1 MVATATPP
9 EKIEPAVESDTAL
22 VPATSR
28 GALAMNAIKFRIPGD
43 TIHTA
48 TEELP
53 DAERDALRWFGAY
66 CRRKNLDKD
75 QVAALLRKPAGGY
88 YSWDSIY
95 QALTG
100 RRSESGASLEPM
112 VAAIAAFR
120 RVAEEREEQV
130 ESGFI
135 ETRLYGII
143 AERCKRALLRRK
155 IGFLFGDG
163 QIGKSECL
171 QEYARRNNH
180 GQTIYVE
187 MPTQGTLTALLS
199 VLGEA
204 LHVGRMNNASRAQRI
219 IECFDD
225 RMMLIGDEWH
235 RSLSRTTGAN
245 GLAVQSFIRELYNKR
260 RPGIMLAMTNEGR
273 DAILHGEH
281 RKALEQLWRRRI
293 QPLQLPKAP
302 FVDDLDR
309 FAVSYGLEPA
319 PDRSITIKASGYDDS
334 GGEITREYT
343 DNPRKLQ
350 ATVSAEEGLGVW
362 LTILQDAS
370 DIARASKRAITWGAV
385 LKAYTLSQAEAEEV
399 R

>member
-1 MVATATPP
+1 MVTPDTPP
-9 EKIEPAVESDTAL
+9 EETEDSAAL
-22 VPATSR
+22 VPAPER
-28 GALAMNAIKFRIPGD
+28 GLAAMQAIKFRIPGD

-48 TEELP
+48 TAELP
-53 DAERDALRWFGAY
+53 DEEREALRWFGAY
-66 CRRKNLDKD
+66 CRRKNFDKD

-100 RRSESGASLEPM
+100 RRSGEGVSLAPM
-112 VAAIAAFR
+112 IAAIASFR
-120 RVAEEREEQV
+120 RIAEEREEQI

-135 ETRLYGII
+135 QTRLYDLIEG
-143 AERCKRALLRRK
+143 RCQRALLRRK
-155 IGFLFGDG
+155 IGFIFGDG

-171 QEYARRNNH
+171 QEYARRHNH

-199 VLGEA
+199 VLGDT
-204 LHVGRMNNASRAQRI
+204 LNVGRMNNAARAQRI

-260 RPGIMLAMTNEGR
+260 RPGIMLSMTNEGR
-273 DAILHGEH
+273 DAIVHGEH
-281 RKALEQLWRRRI
+281 RKTLEQLWRRRI
-293 QPLQLPKAP
+293 QPLQLPSAP

-309 FAVSYGLEPA
+309 FAISYGLEPA
-319 PDRSITIKASGYDDS
+319 PDKSLTIKATTLDDT
-334 GGEITREYT
+334 GREITREYT

-350 ATVSAEEGLGVW
+350 AQVSAAEGLGVW
-362 LTILQDAS
+362 ITILQDAS
-370 DIARASKRAITWGAV
+370 DIARASKRSITWGAV